1 MKIQFLS
8 WYSEDIELEN
18 STKYVIY
25 GFGKTYEEHSKT
37 VCCII
42 RDYQPTFYIKLNEN
56 IIGSNYND
64 EQIKSMCLF
73 EWKEKYQRL
82 CEEYNKCKTKTNKKR
97 ILQKYN
103 CNNTS
108 YLHQNF
114 WNECDFE
121 NMKIVNSH
129 IFIGKGFENFRKY
142 PFIQLYFTTYRSFR
156 FFNDFFNSF
165 VNNYTPYESN
175 LNPLIKF
182 YHESNFKPSGWM
194 ELDLSESNPI
204 FYKKKSN
211 WSKCEY
217 EYSFSYKHINQTV
230 KIIDEPFC
238 MWFKLLG
245 YDLEC
250 DSSHG
255 DFPIAKK
262 DCSKFIREFK
272 SLLEKEKGIR
282 IIDIYNDCV
291 NIFNS
296 NTKYFSK
303 IYCKNE
309 IIFNEIFDKE
319 ELCEWIEKCITFR
332 YNETLF
338 ESTMKDFQ
346 QYFDECIGDNIE
358 GDPIIQIGNI
368 VEFPKGHYKK
378 VIFCLK
384 ETKSDIDTDILIYS
398 FNTEKELIE
407 NWIDWFEKQDPDIVM
422 GYNIYNFDNEYL
434 WIRAIENNILNKLQ
448 KGLSR
453 VYDVNCK
460 IKDMTKGYGKFIE
473 MNGREILDLND
484 IVKKNYSLDSY
495 TLDNVV
501 SKFIRGK
508 IINFIPEYNT
518 IQIQSNPI
526 GLNEND
532 YFKIYI
538 NNGIFEDKLIIN
550 DKVKFK
556 ALSITNKI
564 KEDDNTIEYFIK
576 SDEKLQCDEIDK
588 KFIKE
593 WCLSKDDITPQQIF
607 LYQKQSAQKRFLI
620 AKYCIQDCMLCH
632 HLFSKL
638 DILINYVS
646 MSNVCYVPFGYLFLR
661 GQSVKIFS
669 LIARECMI
677 DNYRIP
683 VLKYN
688 DNVEDDEFY
697 EGALVLEPETGIY
710 IDDPIT
716 VNDFNS
722 LYPSCGIS
730 HNISPDSHILNE
742 EFDNLPDTEYNV
754 IEFDEYEY
762 QEVKGKSGKIKKNK
776 EPVVIGKK
784 TCKFIVYPNGRKAIV
799 PRIWETLLTE
809 RKNTRK
815 KMEKE
820 KDSFRKA
827 LLDGLQLAFKL
838 SANSMYGIFGF
849 SKSPLY
855 YKDVAAS
862 ITATGRNNLMFSKNY
877 IEMNYPGSK
886 VIYGDTDSLFVSFP
900 SKKTNYD
907 KIYECIDIA
916 TEAGDKLSLL
926 LKPPHNLGFEKCIS
940 PFILMNKKK
949 YTGLYYTSK
958 TPKCYMNTMGFVLKR
973 RDNALI
979 VKEIIGNA
987 VKMIL
992 YDKNIDGSIVYIQN
1006 TIKKMLS
1013 GGFPIDKFIITKT
1026 LKEHYA
1032 NPNQIAHYMLS
1043 ERIGKRDIGKKP
1055 KVGSRIPF
1063 VYIQIKETKDTLQS
1077 ERIECPEYVLEN
1089 IKRIDYYYYFEH
1101 QLKNPILQI
1110 YELVYG
1116 PKAFDI
1122 IFSDILRIYQNSLKK
1137 NMEITT
1143 YFTQIKEVIPLIDN
1157 KEKLEIIKNNTL
1169 LNKSKKKSTNEI
1181 NNKQQ
1186 KITSFIKTIS

>member
-1 MKIQFLS
+1 MKIQLLS

-25 GFGKTYEEHSKT
+25 GFGKSYEEQSKT
-37 VCCII
+37 ICII
-42 RDYQPTFYIKLNEN
+42 VRDYKPTFYIKLNEN
-56 IIGSNYND
+56 FINCNLN
-64 EQIKSMCLF
+64 EQQILSMCMF
-73 EWKEKYQRL
+73 EWKDRYNRIYY
-82 CEEYNKCKTKTNKKR
+82 EYSKCRTKTDKKKVCK
-97 ILQKYN
+97 KYN
-103 CNNTS
+103 LHNTTFI
-108 YLHQNF
+108 HQNT

-121 NMKIVNSH
+121 NIKLVNSH
-129 IFIGKGFENFRKY
+129 IFIGKGFENFKKY
-142 PFIQLYFTTYRSFR
+142 PFIQMYFTTYRSFR

-165 VNNYTPYESN
+165 VNNYIPYESN

-182 YHESNFKPSGWM
+182 FHESNCKPCGWIEM
-194 ELDLSESNPI
+194 DCNENNPI
-204 FYKKKSN
+204 FFKKKSN

-217 EYSFSYKHINQTV
+217 EYSFSYQHFNKTV
-230 KIIDEPFC
+230 KIIEEPFC

-262 DCSKFIREFK
+262 DCSKFIRELK
-272 SLLEKEKGIR
+272 SYIEKEKASSYTIEELYQ
-282 IIDIYNDCV
+282 DIS
-291 NIFNS
+291 NIFQS
-296 NTKYFSK
+296 DTKYFSK
-303 IYCKNE
+303 IYTKIDIE
-309 IIFNEIFDKE
+309 FNSIFDKE
-319 ELCEWIEKCITFR
+319 EFIKWIEKLIIFKN
-332 YNETLF
+332 NELLF
-338 ESTMKDFQ
+338 ENHFKEFQ
-346 QYFDECIGDNIE
+346 QYFNDCIGDNIE

-368 VEFPKGHYKK
+368 VEFPKGQYKK
-378 VIFCLK
+378 VIFCLD
-384 ETKSDIDTDILIYS
+384 ETKSEFDTDIVVYS
-398 FNTEKELIE
+398 YSTEKELIE

-434 WIRAIENNILNKLQ
+434 WTRASENRILNKLE

-453 VYDVNCK
+453 VFDVNCK
-460 IKDMTKGYGKFIE
+460 LKDMTKGYGKFIE

-495 TLDNVV
+495 TLDNVI

-508 IINFIPEYNT
+508 IIDFIPDENK
-518 IQIQSNPI
+518 IQIQSKPI

-532 YFKIYI
+532 YFKIFI

-550 DKVKFK
+550 GKVKFK
-556 ALSITNKI
+556 ACNINDCTIT
-564 KEDDNTIEYFIK
+564 T
-576 SDEKLQCDEIDK
+576 DEKIECDEIDK

-607 LYQKQSAQKRFLI
+607 TYQKQSPYKRFLI

-632 HLFSKL
+632 HLFTKL

-688 DNVEDDEFY
+688 EEEDDEEFY

-730 HNISPDSHILNE
+730 HNISPDSHIIN
-742 EFDNLPDTEYNV
+742 TEYDNIPGYEYNI

-762 QEVKGKSGKIKKNK
+762 QEVRGKNGKIKKNK
-776 EPVVIGKK
+776 EPVVIGKRV
-784 TCKFIVYPNGRKAIV
+784 CKFIVYPNGQKAIV
-799 PRIWETLLTE
+799 PKIWQTLLTE

-815 KMEKE
+815 KMENE

-849 SKSPLY
+849 NKSPLY

-862 ITATGRNNLMFSKNY
+862 ITATGRNNLMFSKQY
-877 IEMNYPGSK
+877 IETNYPGSR

-900 SKKTNYD
+900 SNKSGLE
-907 KIYECIDIA
+907 KIYDCIDVA
-916 TEAGDKLSLL
+916 TEAGDNVSAL

-958 TPKCYMNTMGFVLKR
+958 SPKCYMNTMGFVLKR

-987 VKMIL
+987 IKFIL
-992 YDKNIDGSIVYIQN
+992 YDKDINKSIKYIQN
-1006 TIKKMLS
+1006 SIKKMLS

-1026 LKEHYA
+1026 LKENYA
-1032 NPNQIAHYMLS
+1032 NPHQIAHYMLS

-1063 VYIQIKETKDTLQS
+1063 VYIKIKETKDTLQS
-1077 ERIECPEYVLEN
+1077 DRIECPEYLIEN
-1089 IKRIDYYYYFEH
+1089 SFENKIDYLYYFEH
-1101 QLKNPILQI
+1101 QLKNPIIQI

-1116 PKAFDI
+1116 DKAFNI
-1122 IFSDILRIYQNSLKK
+1122 IFSDILRVFHNVKSG
-1137 NMEITT
+1137 NMDITCFLNPINKT
-1143 YFTQIKEVIPLIDN
+1143 IPLIDN
-1157 KEKLEIIKNNTL
+1157 KEKLECIKTDTIE
-1169 LNKSKKKSTNEI
+1169 KREKIKKKQS
-1181 NNKQQ
+1181 NNNQI